1 MLYKPAAKNPYS
13 RCVTNG
19 AGHAETPM
27 AARRSR
33 PTGCSACRA

>member
-1 MLYKPAAKNPYS
+1 LVERRYDAEGMLYKPAAKNPYS

-27 AARRSR
+27 AARR
-33 PTGCSACRA
+33 